1 MSPDRRWVSEG
12 VCKCTLGS
20 QPGLPSHLQG
30 YPPVRHSFILN
41 RGNNRREPE
50 YELHKSTSGRSCLRA
65 LWDAG
70 CKRWFGGLEATCLP
84 HPHTLGRQGHNSSQ
98 WLGSHLP
105 TPFSTALMSKVLI
118 RDDGMVLRDEGC
130 LPCLHPGAGRKTN
143 GTLGSAFCWPRN
155 WSLHIQLHASL
166 LPTQGGFEGDALP
179 EGL

>member
-1 MSPDRRWVSEG
+1 MHIRLSARSAFSSAG
-12 VCKCTLGS
+12 V
-20 QPGLPSHLQG
+20 
-30 YPPVRHSFILN
+30 PPVRHSFILN

-118 RDDGMVLRDEGC
+118 RDDG
-130 LPCLHPGAGRKTN
+130 N
-143 GTLGSAFCWPRN
+143 GPERWRMSALSASWCGQENKHHFR
-155 WSLHIQLHASL
+155 SSL
-166 LPTQGGFEGDALP
+166 LLAKELVPSYPTSCIPAAHSRGARR
-179 EGL
+179 